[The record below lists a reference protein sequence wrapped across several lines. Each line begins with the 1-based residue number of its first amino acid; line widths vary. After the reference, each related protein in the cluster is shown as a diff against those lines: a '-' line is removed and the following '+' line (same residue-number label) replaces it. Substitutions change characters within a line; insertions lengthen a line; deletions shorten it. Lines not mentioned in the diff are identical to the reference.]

1 MPGGVFSRGASNNQN
16 AMVIDLTSDD
26 EGKTVV
32 AEDGTEIGTV
42 AEVRGDSIEISS
54 DTGITEELKARLDWD
69 TDENTGQI
77 RAEQVAE
84 VTDDEVRLGSEGT
97 VGN

>member
-1 MPGGVFSRGASNNQN
+1 MA
-16 AMVIDLTSDD
+16 IDLTEDD

-42 AEVRGDSIEISS
+42 AEVRGDTIQFTS

-84 VTDDEVRLGSEGT
+84 VTDDEIRLGSEGT
-97 VGN
+97 VGH